1 MNKWMLLLIAVLLQ
15 ACGSSDQSSTST
27 ATEDKVEKTEEALS
41 PTEETL
47 VVEVDQAQVPV
58 PAEDLPYMGYYVG
71 YFEGVD
77 MDFDKDPVPFN
88 KITISVDS
96 LSENTLFGHSV
107 VAGNQ
112 RPFTGPYVMSEDS
125 ITVVASEPGDDR
137 YDGVFTFTILP
148 QERLVKG
155 TWAAN
160 NKRLAVSTRQ
170 YTLEQKTFAYQAD
183 LDLPE
188 EVSWSNLY
196 EKHPRYEDKEESL
209 TEDVLKFNASTI
221 ELKKEDIENM
231 YQGDLEVIRNAIY
244 ARHGYSF
251 KNRKMRFIFDHG
263 VDWYMPVSTDIRAQL
278 TSLEKKNIALLKRYE
293 QHAERYYDVFGR

>member
-1 MNKWMLLLIAVLLQ
+1 MNKWILLVAILWLQ
-15 ACGSSDQSSTST
+15 ACGGAEQASTTSST
-27 ATEDKVEKTEEALS
+27 EEQVM
-41 PTEETL
+41 EETAIPKEEYL
-47 VVEVDQAQVPV
+47 EEESSIPEEQETP
-58 PAEDLPYMGYYVG
+58 PYLGYYVG

-77 MDFDKDPVPFN
+77 MNFDKDPVPYN
-88 KITISVDS
+88 KITISIDS
-96 LSENTLFGHSV
+96 LVDQTLFGHSV

-112 RPFTGPYVMSEDS
+112 RPFTGPYELAGDS
-125 ITVVASEPGDDR
+125 IVVEANEPGDDR
-137 YDGVFTFTILP
+137 YDGVFSFTIHIP
-148 QERLVKG
+148 EEKVKG
-155 TWAAN
+155 TWKAN
-160 NKRLAVSTRQ
+160 NKRLAVSSRQ
-170 YTLEQKTFAYQAD
+170 YDLAKRTFAYKAN
-183 LDLPE
+183 LELPE

-209 TEDVLKFNASTI
+209 TEDVLKFNASAV

-263 VDWYMPVSTDIRAQL
+263 VEWYMPVSTDIRSQL

>member
-1 MNKWMLLLIAVLLQ
+1 MNKWMLLVAALLLQ
-15 ACGSSDQSSTST
+15 ACSGSDQSTATT
-27 ATEDKVEKTEEALS
+27 ATEEKVEVV
-41 PTEETL
+41 EETL
-47 VVEVDQAQVPV
+47 SPKEESPGENDSPI
-58 PAEDLPYMGYYVG
+58 PNPKKEEPFLGYYVG

-88 KITISVDS
+88 KITISIDS
-96 LSENTLFGHSV
+96 LSESILFGHSV
-107 VAGNQ
+107 VAGNE
-112 RPFTGPYVMSEDS
+112 RPFTGPYTMTEDS
-125 ITVVASEPGDDR
+125 ISVVASEPGDDR
-137 YDGVFTFTILP
+137 YDGVFTFTIDTRG
-148 QERLVKG
+148 EKVKG
-155 TWAAN
+155 TWKAN
-160 NKRLAVSTRQ
+160 NKRLAVSSRQ
-170 YTLEQKTFAYQAD
+170 YDLEKRTFAYEAD

-209 TEDVLKFNASTI
+209 TEDVLKFNASTV

-263 VDWYMPVSTDIRAQL
+263 VEWYMPVSTDIRARL
-278 TSLEKKNIALLKRYE
+278 TSLEKNNIALLKRYE